1 MLIYNFT
8 RIFKAR
14 GIDRPFSYLVGL
26 GYSAN
31 FATRVVN
38 NRVERLNLSQLEKLC
53 VQLHC
58 TPNDLL
64 AWIPDPKEQ
73 NVENH
78 PLISLRRTQ
87 NTTNLNHML
96 NAIPL
101 DKLSEIEEMVRK
113 ELEK

>member
-1 MLIYNFT
+1 MLSYNFT

-14 GIDRPFSYLVGL
+14 GIDHPFSYLVGL

-38 NRVERLNLSQLEKLC
+38 NRVERLNLTQLEKLC
-53 VQLHC
+53 VQLRC
-58 TPNDLL
+58 TPNDLFS
-64 AWIPDPKEQ
+64 WHPGPKEQ
-73 NVENH
+73 EIENH
-78 PLISLRRTQ
+78 PLVSLRRTQ
-87 NTTNLNHML
+87 SAVNLSQML

-101 DKLSEIEEMVRK
+101 DRLTEIEQMVRK

>member
-1 MLIYNFT
+1 MLSYNFT
-8 RIFKAR
+8 LIFEAR
-14 GIDRPFSYLVGL
+14 GINRPFSYLVNL

-31 FATRVVN
+31 FATRVAN

-58 TPNDLL
+58 TPNDLMAL
-64 AWIPDPKEQ
+64 NPDSKEPDID
-73 NVENH
+73 NH
-78 PLISLRRTQ
+78 PLVPLHRTQ
-87 NTTNLNHML
+87 STTHLNHML

-101 DKLSEIEEMVRK
+101 DRLSEIEEMVQK